1 MVHHD
6 AFKDIPKILETPYVG
21 EDKKNKKPPY
31 KFEIEMLA
39 QKFDSDLKNKILN
52 Q

>member
-1 MVHHD
+1 MLV
-6 AFKDIPKILETPYVG
+6 KIR
-21 EDKKNKKPPY
+21 KIKPPY
-31 KFEIEMLA
+31 KFEIEMLKA